1 MFGSAA
7 GKMVSGLA
15 MGLALGATA
24 ALVLSSRAGSTLPE
38 RRSAS
43 GPTPFEPA
51 NALISRAQGF
61 ITDVRSQFVAAIEEG
76 RTTAAQT
83 RLELTARF
91 EAAKRGEDL
100 PGKE

>member
-24 ALVLSSRAGSTLPE
+24 ALVFSSRAGSTLPQRE
-38 RRSAS
+38 TVP

-51 NALISRAQGF
+51 NMLIARAQAF
-61 ITDVRSQFVAAIEEG
+61 IADVRSQVVAAIDEG
-76 RTTAAQT
+76 RATAAQT
-83 RLELTARF
+83 RQELTERF
-91 EAAKRGEDL
+91 EAAKRGEGL
-100 PGKE
+100 PDKE